1 MRFSPLSGSASS
13 AVRSPAQDVFRL
25 PAFRVA
31 VGSLGAS
38 ARKPSLGRIG
48 MQQAGFDLGGNLP
61 PVLEKLRPALESA
74 AAKTGVRVEM
84 LAAQVS
90 AESRGVPTSRAA
102 RPPGAR
108 KAALPMLRRQCR
120 E

>member
-13 AVRSPAQDVFRL
+13 AVRSPAQDAFRL

-61 PVLEKLRPALESA
+61 PALESA
-74 AAKTGVRVEM
+74 AAKTGVPVEM